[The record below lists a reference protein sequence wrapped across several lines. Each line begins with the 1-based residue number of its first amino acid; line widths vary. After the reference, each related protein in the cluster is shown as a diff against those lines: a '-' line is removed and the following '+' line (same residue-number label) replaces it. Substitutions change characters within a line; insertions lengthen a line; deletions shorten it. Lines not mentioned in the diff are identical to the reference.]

1 MQQLP
6 FETLTQWVALGIA
19 LLAGWFLGL
28 ASHSGA
34 RKWRARLNE
43 AETEHSRYRNVA
55 EQDLREA
62 NHRIRVLEE
71 ENARL
76 GGSLARAPLRDR
88 HPEDRDPD
96 RY

>member
-1 MQQLP
+1 MQLLP
-6 FETLTQWVALGIA
+6 FETLTQFVALG
-19 LLAGWFLGL
+19 LTLVAGWILGL

-43 AETEHSRYRNVA
+43 AEAEHARYRNVA

-62 NHRIRVLEE
+62 NHRIRVLED

-76 GGSLARAPLRDR
+76 GGSLARAPLPER
-88 HPEDRDPD
+88 HPDDRPD